1 MALAKG
7 STTETVRAIVQPYAE
22 QLGLR
27 LWDVTF
33 TKEGASWYLR
43 IYIDKDGGV
52 NIDDCAAM
60 SRAVDEPLDEADPI
74 DQAYFMEVC
83 SPGLERE
90 LRREEHF
97 AAYIGQRIKVKLIR
111 AVDGVREFSGVLSG
125 FADGELT
132 VQTEQGPITFN
143 KKDAAHINAD
153 DFGG

>member
-1 MALAKG
+1 MAKG
-7 STTETVRAIVQPYAE
+7 STTEAVRAIVQPYAE

-27 LWDVTF
+27 IWDVTF
-33 TKEGASWYLR
+33 TKEGTSWYLR

-74 DQAYFMEVC
+74 DQAYFLEVC
-83 SPGLERE
+83 SPGIERE

-97 AAYIGQRIKVKLIR
+97 AAYIGQKVKVRLIR
-111 AVDGVREFSGVLSG
+111 AVDGVREFSGVLKE
-125 FADGELT
+125 FQDGVLT
-132 VQTEQGPITFN
+132 VENSQGSITFN

>member
-1 MALAKG
+1 MAKG
-7 STTETVRAIVQPYAE
+7 STTEAVRAIAQPYAE

-27 LWDVTF
+27 IWDVTF

-74 DQAYFMEVC
+74 DQAYFLEVC

-97 AAYIGQRIKVKLIR
+97 AAYLGQKIKVRLIR
-111 AVDGVREFSGVLSG
+111 AVDGVREFSGVLQE
-125 FADGELT
+125 FRDGTLT
-132 VQTEQGPITFN
+132 VETEQGPITFN

>member
-1 MALAKG
+1 MAKG
-7 STTETVRAIVQPYAE
+7 STTEVVREIVRPYAE
-22 QLGLR
+22 QLGLQI
-27 LWDVTF
+27 WDVTF

-74 DQAYFMEVC
+74 DRAYFLEVC
-83 SPGLERE
+83 SPGIERE

-97 AAYIGQRIKVKLIR
+97 AAYIGQKIKVRLIR
-111 AVDGVREFSGVLSG
+111 AAGGVREFSGVLKA
-125 FADGELT
+125 FQDGVLT
-132 VQTEQGPITFN
+132 VETSQGSITFN

>member
-1 MALAKG
+1 MAKG
-7 STTETVRAIVQPYAE
+7 STTDAVRAIAQPYAE

-27 LWDVTF
+27 IWDVTF

-60 SRAVDEPLDEADPI
+60 SHAVDEPLDEADPI
-74 DQAYFMEVC
+74 DKSYFLEVC
-83 SPGLERE
+83 SPGIERE
-90 LRREEHF
+90 LRSEAHF
-97 AAYIGQRIKVKLIR
+97 AAYIGQKVKVRLIR
-111 AVDGVREFSGVLSG
+111 AVDGVKEFSGVLRS
-125 FADGELT
+125 FADDALT
-132 VQTEQGPITFN
+132 VETAQGPVTFH

>member
-1 MALAKG
+1 MAKG
-7 STTETVRAIVQPYAE
+7 STTEAVRALVQPYAE

-27 LWDVTF
+27 IWDVTF
-33 TKEGASWYLR
+33 TKEGTSWYLR

-74 DQAYFMEVC
+74 DQAYFLEVC
-83 SPGLERE
+83 SPGIERE

-97 AAYIGQRIKVKLIR
+97 AAYIGQKVKVRLIR
-111 AVDGVREFSGVLSG
+111 AVDGVREFSGVLKD
-125 FADGELT
+125 FQDGVLT
-132 VQTEQGPITFN
+132 VETSQGSITFN

>member
-1 MALAKG
+1 MAKG
-7 STTETVRAIVQPYAE
+7 STTEAVRAIVQPYAE

-27 LWDVTF
+27 IWDVTF
-33 TKEGASWYLR
+33 TKEGTSWYLR

-74 DQAYFMEVC
+74 DQAYFLEVC
-83 SPGLERE
+83 SPGIERE

-97 AAYIGQRIKVKLIR
+97 AAYIGRKVKVRLIR
-111 AVDGVREFSGVLSG
+111 AVDGVREFSGVLKE
-125 FADGELT
+125 FQDGVLT
-132 VQTEQGPITFN
+132 VENSQGSITFN

>member
-1 MALAKG
+1 MAKG
-7 STTETVRAIVQPYAE
+7 STTEAVRALVQPYAE

-27 LWDVTF
+27 IWDVTF

-74 DQAYFMEVC
+74 DQAYFLEVC
-83 SPGLERE
+83 SPGIERE

-97 AAYIGQRIKVKLIR
+97 AAYIGQKVKVRLIR
-111 AVDGVREFSGVLSG
+111 AVDGVREFSGVLKD
-125 FADGELT
+125 FQDGVLT
-132 VQTEQGPITFN
+132 VETSQGSITFN

>member
-1 MALAKG
+1 MAKG
-7 STTETVRAIVQPYAE
+7 STTEAVRALVQPYAE

-27 LWDVTF
+27 IWDVTF
-33 TKEGASWYLR
+33 TKEGTSWYLR

-74 DQAYFMEVC
+74 DQAYFLEVC
-83 SPGLERE
+83 SPGIERE

-97 AAYIGQRIKVKLIR
+97 AAYIGQKVKVRLIR
-111 AVDGVREFSGVLSG
+111 AADGVREFSGVLKD
-125 FADGELT
+125 FQDGVLT
-132 VQTEQGPITFN
+132 VETSQGSITFN

>member
-1 MALAKG
+1 MAKG
-7 STTETVRAIVQPYAE
+7 STTEAVRAIVQPYAE

-27 LWDVTF
+27 IWDVTF
-33 TKEGASWYLR
+33 TKEGTSWYLR

-74 DQAYFMEVC
+74 DQAYFLEVC
-83 SPGLERE
+83 SPGIERE

-97 AAYIGQRIKVKLIR
+97 AAYIGQKVKVRLIR
-111 AVDGVREFSGVLSG
+111 AVDGVREFSGELKD
-125 FADGELT
+125 FRDGVLT
-132 VQTEQGPITFN
+132 VETSQGSITFN

>member
-1 MALAKG
+1 MAKG
-7 STTETVRAIVQPYAE
+7 STTEAVRAIAQPYAE

-27 LWDVTF
+27 IWDVTF

-74 DQAYFMEVC
+74 DQAYFLEVC

-97 AAYIGQRIKVKLIR
+97 AAYLGQKIKVRLIR
-111 AVDGVREFSGVLSG
+111 AVDGVREFSGVLQE
-125 FADGELT
+125 FRDGTFT
-132 VQTEQGPITFN
+132 VETGQGPITFN

>member
-1 MALAKG
+1 MAKG
-7 STTETVRAIVQPYAE
+7 STVDAVRALVQPYAQ
-22 QLGLR
+22 QLGLT

-43 IYIDKDGGV
+43 IYIDKEGGV
-52 NIDDCAAM
+52 SIDDCAAL

-74 DQAYFMEVC
+74 DKAYFLEVC
-83 SPGLERE
+83 SPGIERE

-97 AAYIGQRIKVKLIR
+97 AAYIGRRIKVRLIR
-111 AVDGVREFSGVLSG
+111 AADGAREFSGVLRE
-125 FADGELT
+125 FRDGVLT
-132 VQTEQGPITFN
+132 VDTEQGAVTLN

>member
-1 MALAKG
+1 MAKG
-7 STTETVRAIVQPYAE
+7 STTEAVRAIVQPYAE

-27 LWDVTF
+27 IWDVTF
-33 TKEGASWYLR
+33 TKEGTSWYLR

-74 DQAYFMEVC
+74 DQAYFLEVC
-83 SPGLERE
+83 SPGIERE

-97 AAYIGQRIKVKLIR
+97 AAYIGQKVKVRLIR
-111 AVDGVREFSGVLSG
+111 AVDGVREFSGVLKD
-125 FADGELT
+125 FRDGVLT
-132 VQTEQGPITFN
+132 VETSQGSITFN
-143 KKDAAHINAD
+143 KKDAARINAD

>member
-1 MALAKG
+1 MAKG
-7 STTETVRAIVQPYAE
+7 STTETVRALVQPYAE
-22 QLGLR
+22 LLGLR
-27 LWDVTF
+27 IWDVTF

-74 DQAYFMEVC
+74 DQAYFLEVC
-83 SPGLERE
+83 SPGIERE

-97 AAYIGQRIKVKLIR
+97 AAYIGQKVKVRLIR
-111 AVDGVREFSGVLSG
+111 AVDGVREFSGVLKD
-125 FADGELT
+125 FRDGALT
-132 VQTEQGPITFN
+132 VETSRGSISFN
-143 KKDAAHINAD
+143 KKDAAHVNAD

>member
-33 TKEGASWYLR
+33 TKEGTSWYLR

-74 DQAYFMEVC
+74 DKAYFLEVC

-97 AAYIGQRIKVKLIR
+97 AAYIGQKIKVKLIR
-111 AVDGVREFSGVLSG
+111 AVDGVREFSGVLNS

-132 VQTEQGPITFN
+132 VETEQGPITFN

>member
-1 MALAKG
+1 MAKG
-7 STTETVRAIVQPYAE
+7 STTEAVRALVQPYAE

-27 LWDVTF
+27 IWDVTF

-74 DQAYFMEVC
+74 DQAYFLEVC
-83 SPGLERE
+83 SPGIERE

-97 AAYIGQRIKVKLIR
+97 AAYIGQKVKVRLIR
-111 AVDGVREFSGVLSG
+111 AADGVREFSGVLKD
-125 FADGELT
+125 FQDGVLT
-132 VQTEQGPITFN
+132 VETSQGSITFN

>member
-1 MALAKG
+1 MAKG
-7 STTETVRAIVQPYAE
+7 STTEAVRALVQPYAE

-27 LWDVTF
+27 IWDVTF
-33 TKEGASWYLR
+33 TKEGTSWYLR

-74 DQAYFMEVC
+74 DQAYFLEVC
-83 SPGLERE
+83 SPGIERE

-97 AAYIGQRIKVKLIR
+97 AAYIGQKVKVRLIR
-111 AVDGVREFSGVLSG
+111 AADGVREFSGVLKD
-125 FADGELT
+125 FQDAVLT
-132 VQTEQGPITFN
+132 VETSQGSITFN

>member
-1 MALAKG
+1 MAKG
-7 STTETVRAIVQPYAE
+7 STTEAVRALVQPYAE

-27 LWDVTF
+27 IWDVTF
-33 TKEGASWYLR
+33 TKEGTSWYLR

-74 DQAYFMEVC
+74 DQAYFLEVC
-83 SPGLERE
+83 SPGIERE
-90 LRREEHF
+90 LRREDHF
-97 AAYIGQRIKVKLIR
+97 AAYIGQKVKVRLIR
-111 AVDGVREFSGVLSG
+111 AVDGVREFSGVLKD
-125 FADGELT
+125 FQDGVLT
-132 VQTEQGPITFN
+132 VETSQGSITFN

>member
-1 MALAKG
+1 MAKG
-7 STTETVRAIVQPYAE
+7 STTEAVRAIVQPYAE

-27 LWDVTF
+27 IWDVTF
-33 TKEGASWYLR
+33 TKEGTSWYLR

-74 DQAYFMEVC
+74 DQAYFLEVC
-83 SPGLERE
+83 SPGIERE

-97 AAYIGQRIKVKLIR
+97 AAYIGQKVKVRLIR
-111 AVDGVREFSGVLSG
+111 AVDGVREFSGVLKD
-125 FADGELT
+125 FRDGVLT
-132 VQTEQGPITFN
+132 VETSQGSITFN

>member
-1 MALAKG
+1 MAKG
-7 STTETVRAIVQPYAE
+7 STVDAVRALVQPYAD
-22 QLGLR
+22 QLGLT

-43 IYIDKDGGV
+43 IYIDKEGGV
-52 NIDDCAAM
+52 NIDDCAAL

-74 DQAYFMEVC
+74 DKAYFLEVC
-83 SPGLERE
+83 SPGIERE

-97 AAYIGQRIKVKLIR
+97 MAYLGQRIKVKLIR
-111 AVDGVREFSGVLSG
+111 REDGPREFSGTL
-125 FADGELT
+125 ADYRDGMLT
-132 VQTEQGPITFN
+132 VETEQGARTFS

>member
-1 MALAKG
+1 MAKG
-7 STTETVRAIVQPYAE
+7 STTETVRALVQPYAE

-27 LWDVTF
+27 IWDVTF

-60 SRAVDEPLDEADPI
+60 SRAMDEPLDEADPI
-74 DQAYFMEVC
+74 DQAYFLEVC
-83 SPGLERE
+83 SPGIERE

-97 AAYIGQRIKVKLIR
+97 AAYIGQRVKVRLIR
-111 AVDGVREFSGVLSG
+111 AVDGVREFSGVLKD
-125 FADGELT
+125 FRDGALT
-132 VQTEQGPITFN
+132 VETSRGPISFN
-143 KKDAAHINAD
+143 KKDAAHVNAD